1 MKNREKITDHLS
13 DIKKENPF
21 DVPGS
26 YFEDFNSRLK
36 QRLNEE
42 DIQKEIQ
49 SSVRRLPRYSWVVG
63 AAAVVAGIMLAVKLW
78 VVKPQV
84 NEWSDAEIAVIIQDE
99 LYDMDEFDLEAG
111 INQTHNTTLESV
123 SFETDSY
130 KNEII
135 NYLIDEQIDVESIV
149 SEL

>member
-1 MKNREKITDHLS
+1 
-13 DIKKENPF
+13 
-21 DVPGS
+21 
-26 YFEDFNSRLK
+26 
-36 QRLNEE
+36 
-42 DIQKEIQ
+42 
-49 SSVRRLPRYSWVVG
+49 
-63 AAAVVAGIMLAVKLW
+63 MLAVKLW